1 MELVHLVLEQFYFN
15 ELFHFFQVIRFS
27 SVVAGSKHLF
37 WLLGRGVCVCGVL
50 VAQPCLTLCGPM
62 ACTQTRSSVHGLLQ
76 ARILEWVAIPF
87 SRGSFWPRDK
97 TQVSSIASR
106 FLTIW
111 ATRLNHLLLP
121 WSSKTASVSSNF
133 LRVVDYKADPKLLCN
148 IHLFSH
154 ECFWVPVLLFTYFQ
168 PCDKLVSPLLFFSL
182 IRIQYHECFS

>member
-37 WLLGRGVCVCGVL
+37 WLLGRGMCVCGML

-87 SRGSFWPRDK
+87 SRGSSQPRDQ
-97 TQVSSIASR
+97 THISCVAGR
-106 FLTIW
+106 CPTIW
-111 ATRLNHLLLP
+111 ATTYIPLFWISFPFRSPESIEYSSLCCTMGSHQ
-121 WSSKTASVSSNF
+121 WSI
-133 LRVVDYKADPKLLCN
+133 LCIVVY
-148 IHLFSH
+148 
-154 ECFWVPVLLFTYFQ
+154 T
-168 PCDKLVSPLLFFSL
+168 L
-182 IRIQYHECFS
+182 ILY